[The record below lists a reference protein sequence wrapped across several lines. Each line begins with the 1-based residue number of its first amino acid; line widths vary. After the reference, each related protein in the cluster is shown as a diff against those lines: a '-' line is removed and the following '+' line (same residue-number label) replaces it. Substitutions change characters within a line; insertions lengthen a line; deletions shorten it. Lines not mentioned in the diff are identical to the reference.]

1 MQKAIA
7 VLMRIAGSMVAFIAG
22 VFSCH
27 LISGLASLIR
37 MHDEPFPRI
46 WGNVLYTG
54 LIFLFGVLAL
64 GTKSDWAGMGLTIA
78 AALGLFLSVTG
89 VLDGGSA
96 TAKVMALA
104 FVGGVLAWR
113 GAERP

>member
-1 MQKAIA
+1 
-7 VLMRIAGSMVAFIAG
+7 MRIAGSMVA
-22 VFSCH
+22 
-27 LISGLASLIR
+27 LAAVCLSFLLLSSPAPAFR
-37 MHDEPFPRI
+37 MYSDPPHIF

-54 LIFLFGVLAL
+54 LILLFSVLVL
-64 GTKSDWAGMGLTIA
+64 GTESDWAGMGLTIA

-96 TAKVMALA
+96 TAGVMALA

-113 GAERP
+113 GAERS